1 MESPATADP
10 LFQQHGTWIDSIHD
24 DLLEHISFLALWY
37 HSWPPGICV
46 FSHISIWC
54 DVSLQKNDN
63 SSKDCVV
70 LMIRSYAKD
79 HLPEQLFGIESEYL
93 ICKNVHKLINLT
105 LLTKSEAAQH
115 ISSWICRYMELGS
128 REEKV
133 YTHTGRG
140 RRLLDIGGRGRS
152 QSD

>member
-1 MESPATADP
+1 MMIFWSTLVFWLSDITVGHRAFVFSAIS
-10 LFQQHGTWIDSIHD
+10 LFDD
-24 DLLEHISFLALWY
+24 DL
-37 HSWPPGICV
+37 
-46 FSHISIWC
+46 
-54 DVSLQKNDN
+54 SLQKNDN

-93 ICKNVHKLINLT
+93 ICKNLHKLINLT

-115 ISSWICRYMELGS
+115 ISSWICRDMELGS

-140 RRLLDIGGRGRS
+140 RRLLDKGGRGRS